1 MHTKLAKKMRK
12 LAKKLL
18 RDDTN
23 CDTDLKCQPQ
33 GRQCHCLNQYHCLN
47 GFAAILLAAHH
58 PGDDQE
64 LRRIV
69 GKLLKNYSA
78 ILLEED

>member
-23 CDTDLKCQPQ
+23 CDTDLI
-33 GRQCHCLNQYHCLN
+33 RQCHCLNQYHCLN
-47 GFAAILLAAHH
+47 GFAAILNH